1 MLQKLRKRIQRLDPR
16 TQVRPGDVLIAS
28 YPKSGNTWTRFVLGH
43 LLTGCQEQLTF
54 KTFDRYTP
62 ELDIHIEYLRE
73 LPSPRLIKTH
83 APYRPRFRKAIYLIR
98 DPRDVYVSYY
108 HYIRKKLP
116 EHLTFKEFLHDE
128 VAKLG
133 TWAEHV
139 QSWQQCDQL
148 LCIQYESILADPRAA
163 FEQMIDF
170 LPEFDLSKEKLEQ
183 AIEMSSFQQMKQVEQ
198 QYGRNFRSKSDAEK
212 SSVFMRKGEKGDW
225 VNYFDDEDVALLKQ
239 RAGAVMKEWGYN
251 GI

>member
-1 MLQKLRKRIQRLDPR
+1 MLQKLYRKLQAFDPR
-16 TQVRPGDVLIAS
+16 TRVREGDVLIAS

-43 LLTGCQEQLTF
+43 LLTSCREQLTF

-62 ELDIHIEYLRE
+62 ELNVHFEYLRQ
-73 LPSPRLIKTH
+73 LSSPRLLKTH
-83 APYRPRFRKAIYLIR
+83 DLFQPRFRKAIYIVR

-139 QSWQQCDQL
+139 QSWQQCGRL
-148 LCIQYESILADPRAA
+148 LCIKYESMLADPRAA
-163 FEQMIDF
+163 FGQMIDF
-170 LPEFDLSKEKLEQ
+170 LPEFELPGNLLDQ
-183 AIEMSSFQQMKQVEQ
+183 AIAMSSFQQMKQVEQ
-198 QYGRNFRSKSDAEK
+198 QYGRNFRSKTDAEK
-212 SSVFMRKGEKGDW
+212 SSVFMRKGQQGDW
-225 VNYFDDEDVALLKQ
+225 VNYFDEEDLALLHE
-239 RAGAVMKEWGYN
+239 RAGAVMDEWGYL
-251 GI
+251 